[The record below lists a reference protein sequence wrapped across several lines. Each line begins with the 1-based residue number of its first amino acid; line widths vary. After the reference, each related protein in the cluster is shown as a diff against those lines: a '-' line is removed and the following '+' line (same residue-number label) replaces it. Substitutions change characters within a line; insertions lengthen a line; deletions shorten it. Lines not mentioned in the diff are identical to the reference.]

1 MKKKTYIQPQVET
14 ISIPTS
20 EILTASGGNP
30 GGGDGGD
37 IIDKGDSGD
46 GSDIRAKQNFF
57 ADFDDDDSAAQ
68 GTVARGRQ
76 FSAWE

>member
-1 MKKKTYIQPQVET
+1 MKKKIYIQPQVET

-30 GGGDGGD
+30 GGGD

-57 ADFDDDDSAAQ
+57 ADFDDDDSAAH
-68 GTVARGRQ
+68 GTMARGRQ